1 MASRAELV
9 QMCKELQ
16 IKCDG
21 SIEEMANFVRDEAN
35 LKLNKRY
42 RKVGNSEWSE
52 TLLKFLSQE
61 YDYVFRNEDGN
72 EVNYKGEIGLIN

>member
-21 SIEEMANFVRDEAN
+21 SIEEMANLVRDEAN

-72 EVNYKGEIGLIN
+72 EVNYKGEIG

>member
-35 LKLNKRY
+35 LKLNKSY

-61 YDYVFRNEDGN
+61 YDYVFRNEDGK
-72 EVNYKGEIGLIN
+72 EVNYKGELI

>member
-21 SIEEMANFVRDEAN
+21 SIEEMANLVRDEAN

-42 RKVGNSEWSE
+42 RKVGNSEWSG

-61 YDYVFRNEDGN
+61 YDYVFRDEDGN
-72 EVNYKGEIGLIN
+72 EVNYKGELI